1 MDDGG
6 DEIKWTQ
13 EIIGAALPDAE
24 KMMKGINKANQ
35 NLIDHGIKEVEKIS
49 FKLKP
54 KDFLGGVGYFK
65 EVGIGKFLENSFHT
79 CNHEFKFRGVS
90 TGFSVWDAA
99 SLTSNLIDIWKSS
112 DESFNEK
119 MDATGRELSSQT
131 GSMLGAKIGNIAGQA
146 IGGFLGSFIPIPG
159 LGTLAGR
166 TIGGILGT
174 IGGSIIGGFIG
185 GLAYDVTKNVI
196 NKGAEYLAGI
206 KGQFQSGGVE
216 FIYPKEIDKFKK
228 KICF

>member
-6 DEIKWTQ
+6 DDIQWTQ

-54 KDFLGGVGYFK
+54 KDFLGSVGYFK
-65 EVGIGKFLENSFHT
+65 EVGIGKFLENSFLT
-79 CNHEFKFRGVS
+79 CNHEFKFRGTS

-131 GSMLGAKIGNIAGQA
+131 GSMLGAKIGNIA
-146 IGGFLGSFIPIPG
+146 
-159 LGTLAGR
+159 
-166 TIGGILGT
+166 
-174 IGGSIIGGFIG
+174 
-185 GLAYDVTKNVI
+185 
-196 NKGAEYLAGI
+196 
-206 KGQFQSGGVE
+206 
-216 FIYPKEIDKFKK
+216 
-228 KICF
+228 